1 MIEKT
6 ENKPKR
12 GRDWPIFK
20 IEIHWNVA
28 TGVGG
33 VAWGKDHVGGG
44 GGGRR
49 RRNKLPCRRNVRK
62 QAFVVRPKL
71 FSSWEVVEAQLVERS
86 LPIPEVCGSSP
97 VIGKILLIS
106 NICIL
111 STVY

>member
-33 VAWGKDHVGGG
+33 VAWGKDHVGGEG
-44 GGGRR
+44 GT
-49 RRNKLPCRRNVRK
+49 NCL
-62 QAFVVRPKL
+62 AD
-71 FSSWEVVEAQLVERS
+71 EM
-86 LPIPEVCGSSP
+86 
-97 VIGKILLIS
+97 
-106 NICIL
+106 
-111 STVY
+111 